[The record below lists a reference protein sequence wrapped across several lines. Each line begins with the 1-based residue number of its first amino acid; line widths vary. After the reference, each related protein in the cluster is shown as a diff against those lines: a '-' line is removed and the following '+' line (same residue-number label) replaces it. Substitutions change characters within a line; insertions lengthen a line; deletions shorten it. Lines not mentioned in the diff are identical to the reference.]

1 MDELEDPMLVKR
13 AKAIFAGQI
22 PATRRIERF
31 KFNLCD
37 RVLVK
42 EIQRP
47 GVVDTLLIDGLGV
60 QYWVSYW
67 NDSKR
72 ERVLM
77 FEWEL
82 ELRNTEV

>member
-1 MDELEDPMLVKR
+1 MDEIAIKNTVYDEIFGRGAVKPPPGR
-13 AKAIFAGQI
+13 
-22 PATRRIERF
+22 TEHF

-37 RVLVK
+37 RVLLK

-47 GVVDTLLIDGLGV
+47 GVVDALLVDGLGA
-60 QYWVSYW
+60 QYWVNYW

-72 ERVLM
+72 ERALL

-82 ELRNTEV
+82 ELRNEE

>member
-1 MDELEDPMLVKR
+1 MAPSEQCDVYNAHSITLDIT
-13 AKAIFAGQI
+13 AK
-22 PATRRIERF
+22 TRRVEHF

-47 GVVDTLLIDGLGV
+47 GVVDTLLVDGLGV

-82 ELRNTEV
+82 ELRNAQV